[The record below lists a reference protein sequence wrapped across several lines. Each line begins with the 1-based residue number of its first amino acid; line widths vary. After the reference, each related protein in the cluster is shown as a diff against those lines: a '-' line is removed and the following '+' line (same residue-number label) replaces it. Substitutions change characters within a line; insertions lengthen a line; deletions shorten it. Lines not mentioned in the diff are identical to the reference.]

1 MRRSLA
7 LPTFAR
13 ERALHLRGLR
23 HVAGVDEAGRGPLA
37 GPVCAAA
44 VILDPADLPQG
55 IDDSKKLTSA
65 RRNAAYDDIMARALA
80 VALSFGSLA
89 EIERLNIRGATL
101 LAMRRAVCGLS
112 LRPAHAL
119 VDGRD
124 VPPGLPCPAQALVAG
139 DALCLS
145 IAAASIIAKVTRDR
159 LMARLDALHPAYGF
173 ARNAGYGTQGHIAAI
188 KAHGPSPWH
197 RMTFAPL
204 RQT

>member
-1 MRRSLA
+1 MRSSKFLKA
-7 LPTFAR
+7 EQTPLSWYVP
-13 ERALHLRGLR
+13 GLI
-23 HVAGVDEAGRGPLA
+23 AGVDEAGRGPLA

-44 VILDPADLPQG
+44 VILDPADLPRG

-65 RRNAAYDDIMARALA
+65 RRDAAYDDIMARALA

-101 LAMRRAVCGLS
+101 LAMRRAVSGLS

-124 VPPGLPCPAQALVAG
+124 VPPGLPCPAQALVSG

-173 ARNAGYGTQGHIAAI
+173 ARNAGYGTRGHLAAI
-188 KAHGPSPWH
+188 KAHGPCPWH
-197 RMTFAPL
+197 RMGFAPL
-204 RQT
+204 RQA

>member
-1 MRRSLA
+1 MPA

-13 ERALHLRGLR
+13 ERALRSRGMR

-44 VILDPADLPQG
+44 VILDPADLPKG
-55 IDDSKKLTSA
+55 IDDSKRLTAA
-65 RRNAAYDDIMARALA
+65 RRAAAYDEIMARALA

-101 LAMRRAVCGLS
+101 LAMRRAVSGLS

-124 VPPGLPCPAQALVAG
+124 VPPGLPCPAQALVSG

-173 ARNAGYGTQGHIAAI
+173 ARNAGYGTRGHLAAI
-188 KAHGPSPWH
+188 KAHGPCPWH
-197 RMTFAPL
+197 RMGFAPL
-204 RQT
+204 RQA

>member
-1 MRRSLA
+1 MCERWSRVSAPASSRVNSRS
-7 LPTFAR
+7 AR
-13 ERALHLRGLR
+13 CANSRS
-23 HVAGVDEAGRGPLA
+23 A

-44 VILDPADLPQG
+44 VILDPADLPVG

-65 RRNAAYDDIMARALA
+65 RRDAAYDEIMARALA

-101 LAMRRAVCGLS
+101 LAMRRAVSGLS

-124 VPPGLPCPAQALVAG
+124 VPPGLHCPAQALVAG

-173 ARNAGYGTQGHIAAI
+173 ARNAGYGTRGHIAAI
-188 KAHGPSPWH
+188 KAHGPCPWH
-197 RMTFAPL
+197 RMSFAPL